1 MKSRLEEP
9 SFYSEKEEDK
19 MPTREIHQK
28 RLEKRILTYAVEL
41 LLKEGLSEEI
51 GLTTLSRCELSSDR
65 KIAHI
70 YYVVYQ
76 EKEKKKK
83 LIQQILQE
91 KLAPLLRKVVAR
103 KLRMRYIPR
112 IYFLPDENLEKLTSS
127 SFLLDTKQEEKEPKE
142 NAP

>member
-1 MKSRLEEP
+1 MA
-9 SFYSEKEEDK
+9 
-19 MPTREIHQK
+19 TREIHQK

-41 LLKEGLSEEI
+41 LFKEGLSEEI
-51 GLTTLSRCELSSDR
+51 GLTTLSRCELSPDR

-76 EKEKKKK
+76 EKEERKK

-91 KLAPLLRKVVAR
+91 RLAPLLRKVVAR

-142 NAP
+142 SAP